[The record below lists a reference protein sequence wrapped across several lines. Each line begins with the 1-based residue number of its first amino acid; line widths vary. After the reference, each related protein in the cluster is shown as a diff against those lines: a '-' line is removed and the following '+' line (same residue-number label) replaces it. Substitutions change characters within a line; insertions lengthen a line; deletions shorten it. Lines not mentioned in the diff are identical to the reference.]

1 MEYAVEAR
9 SKRAKEFLEHMI
21 PEMIDQLGLQ
31 RYNKALLVKVERK
44 VDDEGSE
51 GITVPLPGIGA
62 IVVAIKSTRDL
73 AKMGSTIAHEM
84 VHVKQIAS
92 GKLKAG
98 SRSIMWNG
106 RKYRPST
113 PYLNRPWEVEAF
125 QKQEL
130 IFRRAIEKHS

>member
-9 SKRAKEFLEHMI
+9 SKRAKEFLEHMV

-31 RYNKALLVKVERK
+31 RYNKALLVKVEK
-44 VDDEGSE
+44 TVDDEGSE
-51 GITVPLPGIGA
+51 GITVPLPGINA

-92 GKLKAG
+92 GKLKTVN
-98 SRSIMWNG
+98 SKIMWNG
-106 RKYRPST
+106 KRFNKST
-113 PYLNRPWEVEAF
+113 PYLYRPWEVEAF

>member
-1 MEYAVEAR
+1 MEFAVEAR

-31 RYNKALLVKVERK
+31 RYNKALLVKVEK
-44 VDDEGSE
+44 TVDDEGSE
-51 GITVPLPGIGA
+51 GITVPLPGINA
-62 IVVAIKSTRDL
+62 IIVAIKSTRDL

-92 GKLKAG
+92 GKLKTVN
-98 SRSIMWNG
+98 SKIMWNG
-106 RKYRPST
+106 KRFKAST

>member
-1 MEYAVEAR
+1 MEFAIEAR
-9 SKRAKEFLEHMI
+9 SKRAKEFLEHMV
-21 PEMIDQLGLQ
+21 PEMIDQLGLS
-31 RYNKALLVKVERK
+31 RYNKALLIRVEK
-44 VDDEGSE
+44 TVDSEDSE
-51 GITVPLPGIGA
+51 GVTVPLPGIGA

-113 PYLNRPWEVEAF
+113 PYLSRPWEVEAF

>member
-1 MEYAVEAR
+1 MEFAVEAR

-21 PEMIDQLGLQ
+21 PEMIEQLGLA
-31 RYNKALLVKVERK
+31 RYNKALLVRVEK
-44 VDDEGSE
+44 DVDGENSE
-51 GITVPLPGIGA
+51 GITVPLPGINA

-98 SRSIMWNG
+98 SRKIMWNG
-106 RKYRPST
+106 KKFKPST
-113 PYLNRPWEVEAF
+113 PYLSRPWEVEAF

>member
-31 RYNKALLVKVERK
+31 RYNKALLVKVEK
-44 VDDEGSE
+44 TVDDEGSE
-51 GITVPLPGIGA
+51 GITVPLPGINA

-92 GKLKAG
+92 GKLKTVN
-98 SRSIMWNG
+98 SKIMWNG
-106 RKYRPST
+106 KRFKKST
-113 PYLNRPWEVEAF
+113 PYLYRPWEVEAF